1 MKITRNLKSK
11 IKNLIRTGIPIK
23 TIAKLKLSQS
33 KRIKRKKHN
42 LLKKIRYRKYRML
55 IYKKI
60 LIIRKKRLE
69 FKILKMLNK
78 RKQKVLK
85 FYLGRKVKMIPKIL
99 LIMISICKTHNFTR
113 VLPPRAKSLRL
124 KAKRSRKI

>member
-1 MKITRNLKSK
+1 
-11 IKNLIRTGIPIK
+11 
-23 TIAKLKLSQS
+23 LSQS

-42 LLKKIRYRKYRML
+42 LLKKIWYRKYRML

-60 LIIRKKRLE
+60 LIKRKKRLE
-69 FKILKMLNK
+69 FQILKLLNK
-78 RKQKVLK
+78 NKRKVLK
-85 FYLGRKVKMIPKIL
+85 FYLRRKVKMIPKIL

-113 VLPPRAKSLRL
+113 VSPPRAKSLRL